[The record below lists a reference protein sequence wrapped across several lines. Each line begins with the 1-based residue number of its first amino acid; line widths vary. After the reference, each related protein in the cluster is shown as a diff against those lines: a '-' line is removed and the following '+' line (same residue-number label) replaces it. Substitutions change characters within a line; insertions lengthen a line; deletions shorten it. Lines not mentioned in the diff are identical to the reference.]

1 MRRITV
7 GITLLAAAGTL
18 LALPLSSSGGQTR
31 LADQIRGG
39 LDRTLTNVD
48 TVAEK
53 LREQQRKLREQLERE
68 RRKRAAARQTGAAPR
83 AATPGPQGTAYT
95 PPMHGTNPHGQGTA
109 AVQELPPS
117 SLRPLPGNTAGGNGE
132 ILVAGRSRGEQNGN
146 DYHGHIT
153 IAALLGGEIL
163 GVNTNEG
170 QTEAGP
176 LDPVQQGLLTPLCN
190 ATSQG
195 ICLSVLTADSA
206 TTNTGSTN
214 HFAIANAAVGGP
226 TGVVAGVT
234 NSNGN
239 ISETANCQEARGDSN
254 VANASVGGPTGL
266 AADALEA
273 NSVSR
278 ECKDGTQ
285 TQTNTSKVVNLRS
298 AGLAVPPLISQACAN
313 GVPDTPALVNVLLPA
328 VCNAD
333 ESNSAQAGPV
343 NGVREGLTAFVL
355 DIAGTALTKT
365 TTASGESRAV
375 KKAQCSDGVDND
387 GDGRIDFPADPGCS
401 SSTDDS
407 EADSDDSGTRGDD
420 DAACNDG
427 IDNDGDG
434 RIDFPSDPGCSSA
447 RDDSEAGGGT
457 ECSDRRDNDGDGRID
472 FPDDP
477 GCTSAAD
484 DSEGSDGGVAGA
496 GGGAGDG
503 AECSDGVDNDGD
515 GRTDFPDDP
524 QCSSESDDSESDG
537 AGAGG
542 RLAFTGTNI
551 VLAGLIGSLLLLTG
565 LALRT
570 VLGGRGGSSSPTQR
584 RSPLPR

>member
-7 GITLLAAAGTL
+7 GITLLAALGTL
-18 LALPLSSSGGQTR
+18 LALPLTSNGGQTR
-31 LADQIRGG
+31 LADQLRSGV
-39 LDRTLTNVD
+39 DRTLTNVD
-48 TVAEK
+48 TVAAK
-53 LREQQRKLREQLERE
+53 LREQQRRLREQLERE
-68 RRKRAAARQTGAAPR
+68 RRRREAARRAGATPR
-83 AATPGPQGTAYT
+83 APSPGPQGTAYT
-95 PPMHGTNPHGQGTA
+95 PPMHGTNPHGQGTV
-109 AVQELPPS
+109 AVQDLPPS
-117 SLRPLPGNTAGGNGE
+117 SLRPLPGTTSGGNGE
-132 ILVAGRSRGEQNGN
+132 ILVAGRARGEQNNG
-146 DYHGHIT
+146 DTYHGHIT

-176 LDPVQQGLLTPLCN
+176 LDPIQQGLLTPICN

-206 TTNTGSTN
+206 TTSSGSTN
-214 HFAIANAAVGGP
+214 KFAIANAAVGGP
-226 TGVVAGVT
+226 TGINAGAA

-239 ISETANCQEARGDSN
+239 ISEDSNCMTARGDSQ

-266 AADALEA
+266 AADVIEA
-273 NSVSR
+273 TSTSR

-285 TQTNTSKVVNLRS
+285 TQTNTSKVVNLRN

-313 GVPDTPALVNVLLPA
+313 GNPDTPALINILLPA

-333 ESNSAQAGPV
+333 ETNSSQAGPV

-355 DIAGTALTKT
+355 DIGGNALTKS

-387 GDGRIDFPADPGCS
+387 GDGKIDFPADPGCS

-407 EADSDDSGTRGDD
+407 ERDSADDSGRRGED
-420 DAACNDG
+420 DAACADG

-434 RIDFPSDPGCSSA
+434 KIDFPSDPGCSSA
-447 RDDSEAGGGT
+447 RDDSEAGGGS
-457 ECSDRRDNDGDGRID
+457 ECSDGRDNDGDGKID

-477 GCTSAAD
+477 GCSSAAD
-484 DSEGSDGGVAGA
+484 DSEADGGVAGA
-496 GGGAGDG
+496 GAGGGG
-503 AECSDGVDNDGD
+503 PECSDGVDNDGD
-515 GRTDFPDDP
+515 GKIDFPDDP

-551 VLAGLIGSLLLLTG
+551 VLAGLIGSLLMLTG
-565 LALRT
+565 LMLRT
-570 VLGGRGGSSSPTQR
+570 LIGRRGGATTPTQR
-584 RSPLPR
+584 RSRLAR